1 MDEIK
6 QLLQSEMLSAVNI
19 SLSSVFMA
27 LFATTISSYLLR
39 QLYVR
44 YGRSMNNREYFG
56 NIFILLGVTTC
67 SVILIVKSS
76 LALSLGLVGA
86 LSIVRFRAAIK
97 EPEELVFLFLV
108 IAFGLAFGANQFA
121 VGFVLLV
128 TACIVVIV
136 TTKYFSKN
144 NGLDYSGLLVIISGD
159 RAILDELLENEF
171 KELMSNTSWAVIKEI
186 DFEGNNAR
194 IVFKT
199 SSSDKSNL
207 FTDELRKITT
217 INNLDYNLVSDIN
230 VPL

>member
-1 MDEIK
+1 MNIE
-6 QLLQSEMLSAVNI
+6 QLLHPEMLSDINI
-19 SLSSVFMA
+19 SLSSVIMS
-27 LFATTISSYLLR
+27 LLATSVSSFLLR

-67 SVILIVKSS
+67 SVIIIVKYS

-128 TACIVVIV
+128 TAYIVVV
-136 TTKYFSKN
+136 VGSKYFSRN
-144 NGLDYSGLLVIISGD
+144 NGLDYSGMLVIISGD
-159 RAILDELLENEF
+159 RTTLDELL
-171 KELMSNTSWAVIKEI
+171 KHKLRDLMSNTSWAVLREI
-186 DFEGNNAR
+186 DFEGDHGR
-194 IVFKT
+194 IVFKCST
-199 SSSDKSNL
+199 SEKASL
-207 FTDELRKITT
+207 FTDELRNVTAT
-217 INNLDYNLVSDIN
+217 SGLDYNLISDVS

>member
-1 MDEIK
+1 MEE
-6 QLLQSEMLSAVNI
+6 LLQSEMLSDINI
-19 SLSSVFMA
+19 SLSSVFMS
-27 LFATTISSYLLR
+27 LFATVFSSFLLR

-67 SVILIVKSS
+67 SVIIIVKYS

-121 VGFVLLV
+121 VGFVLLA
-128 TACIVVIV
+128 TACVVAVV
-136 TTKYFSKN
+136 TTKFFSKN
-144 NGLDYSGLLVIISGD
+144 NGLDHSGLLIIISGD
-159 RAILDELLENEF
+159 RTVLDSLLENEIE
-171 KELMSNTSWAVIKEI
+171 ELMNNTSWAIIREI
-186 DFEGNNAR
+186 DFEGSQAR
-194 IVFKT
+194 IVFKCST
-199 SSSDKSNL
+199 SNNSNL
-207 FTDELRKITT
+207 FIKELRKLTT
-217 INNLDYNLVSDIN
+217 ANNLDYNLVSDVS

>member
-1 MDEIK
+1 MEEI
-6 QLLQSEMLSAVNI
+6 LQSEMLSDINI
-19 SLSSVFMA
+19 SLSSVFMS
-27 LFATTISSYLLR
+27 LFATVFSSFLLR

-67 SVILIVKSS
+67 SVIIIVKYS

-121 VGFVLLV
+121 VGFVLLA
-128 TACIVVIV
+128 TACMVVVV
-136 TTKYFSKN
+136 TTKFFSKN
-144 NGLDYSGLLVIISGD
+144 NGLDHSGLLIIISGD
-159 RAILDELLENEF
+159 RTVLDRLLENEIE
-171 KELMSNTSWAVIKEI
+171 ELMNNTSWAIIREI
-186 DFEGNNAR
+186 DFEGSQAR
-194 IVFKT
+194 IVFKCST
-199 SSSDKSNL
+199 SDNSSL
-207 FTDELRKITT
+207 FIKELRKLTT
-217 INNLDYNLVSDIN
+217 TNNLDYNLVSDVS

>member
-1 MDEIK
+1 MNIE
-6 QLLQSEMLSAVNI
+6 QLLQSEMLNDINI
-19 SLSSVFMA
+19 SLSAVFMS
-27 LFATTISSYLLR
+27 LIATAVSSFLLR
-39 QLYVR
+39 SLYVR

-56 NIFILLGVTTC
+56 NIFVLLGVTTC
-67 SVILIVKSS
+67 SVIIIVKYS

-136 TTKYFSKN
+136 GEKFFSRN
-144 NGLDYSGLLVIISGD
+144 NGLDHSGLLVIISGD
-159 RAILDELLENEF
+159 RIILDELLET
-171 KELMSNTSWAVIKEI
+171 KLRDLMSNTSWAVLREI
-186 DFEGNNAR
+186 DFEGDHGR
-194 IVFKT
+194 IVFKCST
-199 SSSDKSNL
+199 SEKASL
-207 FTDELRKITT
+207 FTDELRSVTAK
-217 INNLDYNLVSDIN
+217 NALDYNLISDVS

>member
-1 MDEIK
+1 M
-6 QLLQSEMLSAVNI
+6 S
-19 SLSSVFMA
+19 
-27 LFATTISSYLLR
+27 LFATVFSSFLLR

-67 SVILIVKSS
+67 SVIIIVKYS

-121 VGFVLLV
+121 VGFVLLA
-128 TACIVVIV
+128 TACVVVIV
-136 TTKYFSKN
+136 TTKFFSKN
-144 NGLDYSGLLVIISGD
+144 NGLDHSGLLIIISGD
-159 RAILDELLENEF
+159 RTVLDRLLENEIE
-171 KELMSNTSWAVIKEI
+171 ELMNNTSWAIIREI
-186 DFEGNNAR
+186 DFEGSQAR
-194 IVFKT
+194 IVFKCST
-199 SSSDKSNL
+199 SDNSSL
-207 FTDELRKITT
+207 FIKELRKLTT
-217 INNLDYNLVSDIN
+217 TNNLDYNLVSDVS

>member
-1 MDEIK
+1 MNIE
-6 QLLQSEMLSAVNI
+6 QLLQSDMLNDINI
-19 SLSSVFMA
+19 SLSSVFMS
-27 LFATTISSYLLR
+27 LLATSVSSFLLR

-67 SVILIVKSS
+67 SVIIIVKYS

-121 VGFVLLV
+121 VGFVLLG
-128 TACIVVIV
+128 TACIVVV
-136 TTKYFSKN
+136 VGEKFFSRN
-144 NGLDYSGLLVIISGD
+144 NGLDHSGLLVIISGN
-159 RAILDELLENEF
+159 RTTLDELLEN
-171 KELMSNTSWAVIKEI
+171 KLRDLMSKTSWAVIREI
-186 DFEGNNAR
+186 DFEGDHAR
-194 IVFKT
+194 IVFKCST
-199 SSSDKSNL
+199 SDKAYL
-207 FTDELRKITT
+207 FTEELRRITT
-217 INNLDYNLVSDIN
+217 KNELDYNLISDVS

>member
-1 MDEIK
+1 MEEI
-6 QLLQSEMLSAVNI
+6 LQSEMLSDINI
-19 SLSSVFMA
+19 SLSSVFMS
-27 LFATTISSYLLR
+27 LFATVFSSFLLR

-67 SVILIVKSS
+67 SVIIIVKYS

-121 VGFVLLV
+121 VGFVLLA
-128 TACIVVIV
+128 TACVVVIV
-136 TTKYFSKN
+136 TTKFFSKN
-144 NGLDYSGLLVIISGD
+144 NGLDHSGLLIIISGD
-159 RAILDELLENEF
+159 RTVLDRLLENEIE
-171 KELMSNTSWAVIKEI
+171 ELMNNTSWAIIREI
-186 DFEGNNAR
+186 DFEGSQAR
-194 IVFKT
+194 IVFKCST
-199 SSSDKSNL
+199 SDNSSL
-207 FTDELRKITT
+207 FIKELRKLTT
-217 INNLDYNLVSDIN
+217 TNNLDYNLVSDVS